1 MGSRNTDDGAEQVY
15 AAAQKWV
22 NCALLSN
29 DSLFTPG
36 KLIWTPE
43 LLGELHT
50 RVLNRPDEGSE
61 SFLEKLGRQLAGS
74 PPEVYQLMGEVLYA
88 YYLPVFIKPKTK
100 NDLVATVLGW
110 SPTPVEIPAELCNGL
125 QRGFVSL
132 GIGMLLMPYQV
143 GTLIETVEQWK
154 ELRAG
159 ESEHLARS
167 PWAFKDFLSNLR
179 FRSRLLENR
188 QNKGRGEHHLL
199 LHSVFPDSFESM
211 LSRFKEQIVKAK
223 AFAPFVVEPI
233 VDIDRT
239 IQQIRRGIKESL
251 GRDFF
256 FEDDDIRRYWRPKKG
271 EILLE
276 KMGQI
281 HS

>member
-22 NCALLSN
+22 NCALLAN

-36 KLIWTPE
+36 KPIWTPE

-50 RVLNRPDEGSE
+50 RVLNRPDEGSG
-61 SFLEKLGRQLAGS
+61 SFLEKLGQQLAGS
-74 PPEVYQLMGEVLYA
+74 LPEVYQLMGEVLYV

-110 SPTPVEIPAELCNGL
+110 SPTPVEIPAELCNGF

-132 GIGMLLMPYQV
+132 GIGMLLTPYQV

-154 ELRAG
+154 ELRPG
-159 ESEHLARS
+159 EAEHLARS

-211 LSRFKEQIVKAK
+211 LSRFKERIVKAK
-223 AFAPFVVEPI
+223 AFSHFVVEPTKD
-233 VDIDRT
+233 VDYA
-239 IQQIRRGIKESL
+239 IQQIRRGIKEAL
-251 GRDFF
+251 GKDFS
-256 FEDDDIRRYWRPKKG
+256 FEDDDIRRYWKPNEGKS
-271 EILLE
+271 LLE
-276 KMGQI
+276 KWEQV
-281 HS
+281 HP

>member
-36 KLIWTPE
+36 KPIWTPE
-43 LLGELHT
+43 LLGELHSK
-50 RVLNRPDEGSE
+50 VLNRPDEGPDG
-61 SFLEKLGRQLAGS
+61 FWEKLGLQLTGN
-74 PPEVYQLMGEVLYA
+74 PPEVYQLMGEVLYVH
-88 YYLPVFIKPKTK
+88 YLPVFLNPKAKT
-100 NDLVATVLGW
+100 DRVATVLGW
-110 SPTPVEIPAELCNGL
+110 SPAPVEIPAELCDGF
-125 QRGFVSL
+125 QQGFVFLGSGRSL
-132 GIGMLLMPYQV
+132 IRYQA

-154 ELRAG
+154 ELRPG
-159 ESEHLARS
+159 EAKHLVRS
-167 PWAFKDFLSNLR
+167 PWAFKDFLSDLR

-199 LHSVFPDSFESM
+199 LHSVFPDNFESM
-211 LSRFKEQIVKAK
+211 LSRFKERIVKAK
-223 AFAPFVVEPI
+223 AFSHFIVEPTKD
-233 VDIDRT
+233 VDYA

-276 KMGQI
+276 KFG
-281 HS
+281 

>member
-36 KLIWTPE
+36 KPIWTPE

-50 RVLNRPDEGSE
+50 RVLNQPDEDAP
-61 SFLEKLGRQLAGS
+61 SFLEKLEPQLTDS
-74 PPEVYQLMGEVLYA
+74 PPEVYQLMGEVLYVH
-88 YYLPVFIKPKTK
+88 YLPVFIKPKTK
-100 NDLVATVLGW
+100 TDRVTTVLGW
-110 SPTPVEIPAELCNGL
+110 SPAPVEIPTELHHGF
-125 QRGFVSL
+125 QWGFVSL
-132 GIGMLLMPYQV
+132 GIGMLLTHYQV

-154 ELRAG
+154 KLRAG
-159 ESEHLARS
+159 EAEHLARS
-167 PWAFKDFLSNLR
+167 PWAFKDFLSDLR

-211 LSRFKEQIVKAK
+211 LSGFKERIVKAK
-223 AFAPFVVEPI
+223 AFAPLLVEQTED
-233 VDIDRT
+233 VDHA
-239 IQQIRRGIKESL
+239 IQRIREGVEEKL
-251 GRDFF
+251 GRDFSF
-256 FEDDDIRRYWRPKKG
+256 HDDDISQYWKPKKG
-271 EILLE
+271 KTLLE
-276 KMGQI
+276 KLG
-281 HS
+281 